1 MTAAFARLKER
12 VSRVWHSRK
21 SSKPSAKLSVE
32 ESIRLRAKC
41 GHFRVLVIG
50 RANAGKTTLLKR
62 VCDSIEDPEIYDPNG
77 NKIDPKV
84 IEASESRGEHEIENQ
99 LLFKS
104 NQGFIFHDSRGFESG
119 SAEETEKMKNFILER
134 GNTNTLADQLHAI
147 WYCLPTNTNRPL
159 LGAEKD
165 FFNTFARGT
174 VPVVVVFT
182 KYDGLIDEKFAKLVN
197 DGCSYEQAEEM
208 AHLRATEHLGT
219 DFKGPLQQFKFHPSD
234 YVQMNGKANS
244 SGADMREAITDCS
257 ELIAKT
263 VNVLNDQTLQMMLV
277 SVQQNNINLS
287 IEYAYWITKWIL
299 LYFPHVWFR
308 KQDCCR
314 NVLAMANVAAPLG
327 PKQCECLI
335 LDDDDDDLLLGFFG
349 RRDDDRVSASLYTF
363 AAVAATV

>member
-1 MTAAFARLKER
+1 MRLQSLPPPSSCQNLQQMDQAFTRLKEK

-62 VCDSIEDPEIYDPNG
+62 VCDTIEDPEIYDPDG

-99 LLFKS
+99 LIFKS

-134 GNTNTLADQLHAI
+134 GKTNTLADQLHAI

-182 KYDGLIDEKFAKLVN
+182 KFDGLIDEKFAKLVN
-197 DGCSYEQAEEM
+197 DGCPYEQAEEM

-219 DFKGPLQQFKFHPSD
+219 DFKEPLQQFKFHPSD
-234 YVQMNGKANS
+234 YVQMN
-244 SGADMREAITDCS
+244 DMREAITDCS

-263 VNVLNDQTLQMMLV
+263 ANVLNDRTLQMMLV

-287 IEYAYWITKWIL
+287 IEYAVRYSMDETTITDIIK
-299 LYFPHVWFR
+299 F
-308 KQDCCR
+308 
-314 NVLAMANVAAPLG
+314 
-327 PKQCECLI
+327 
-335 LDDDDDDLLLGFFG
+335 
-349 RRDDDRVSASLYTF
+349 
-363 AAVAATV
+363 